1 MALTAREVAGDARRA
16 EIVQAALRLF
26 AERGYKGASLAQI
39 AQSVGITQQAVLY
52 HFQTKEQL
60 LVAALEDRDRQ
71 DRAWWAETSE
81 AAHGSLDFLQLCQRL
96 VAHNTQRAGYVRM
109 FTVLSG
115 DSVTE
120 GHPAHAFFRARYDRL
135 RELFAPALAAVY
147 SRTGQSGP
155 SVAVVLAVLDG
166 LQLQWL
172 LDPETFDM
180 AAEFDTFANWIAGSA
195 APSGG
200 S

>member
-1 MALTAREVAGDARRA
+1 MVLTAREEAGDARRA
-16 EIVQAALRLF
+16 EIVQAALELF

-39 AQSVGITQQAVLY
+39 AQRVGITQQAVLY
-52 HFQTKEQL
+52 HFQTKQQL

-81 AAHGSLDFLQLCQRL
+81 AAQGSLDFLQLCQRL
-96 VAHNTQRAGYVRM
+96 VEHNAQRAAYVRM
-109 FTVLSG
+109 FTVLAG

-120 GHPAHAFFRARYDRL
+120 GHPAHAFFRARYSRL

-147 SRTGQSGP
+147 SRTGQQGP
-155 SVAVVLAVLDG
+155 SVAVVLAILDG

-180 AAEFDTFANWIAGSA
+180 AAEFDSFAQWLQASGSNRTD
-195 APSGG
+195 
-200 S
+200 